1 VISVARRKN
10 VRKSI
15 IRKSVAT
22 RRNAA
27 VRANIAIN
35 TALRVA
41 IST

>member
-1 VISVARRKN
+1 VVVARRKN

-15 IRKSVAT
+15 RKSVAT
-22 RRNAA
+22 RRNVA